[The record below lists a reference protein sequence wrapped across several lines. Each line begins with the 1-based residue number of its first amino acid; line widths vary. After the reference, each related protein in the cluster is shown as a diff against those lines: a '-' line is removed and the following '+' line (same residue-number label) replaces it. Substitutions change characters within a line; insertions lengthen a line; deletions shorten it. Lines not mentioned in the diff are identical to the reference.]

1 MLISISKR
9 EYKDKLIQFIKAPE
23 AKFYME
29 ERIPWSI
36 DGEYEPGANEVRIQN
51 IPNAIHIIT

>member
-1 MLISISKR
+1 
-9 EYKDKLIQFIKAPE
+9 
-23 AKFYME
+23 ME